1 MSEPE
6 VEPVRVRDLIVRP
19 QGSTVLILHSSGG
32 DEAEQRVFGAV
43 PVAPGDGLVLA
54 AAEAVRASGFRAAL
68 RHASRTAV
76 TTAAARAKDAGT
88 GPPRLWLAISG
99 AGRLDGRGRSTAQKL
114 AREFAVEVYAPDGP
128 VTFVAGGSI
137 FTGADHHGWVRFPAG
152 GGAGELHSAR
162 YPQPPWEALLP
173 RGAVHDGG
181 LHAEPVP
188 AGLAASATAETT
200 ADEVWHA
207 VAVSAEH
214 PRIVLGGPQG
224 PAIAPH
230 QVAALLRR
238 FPHAVRERIQLVPA
252 HPEPASPQWLGKLAA
267 LLGHDVVSA
276 TGLIRHGVHA
286 EFTLVP
292 DQRGG
297 PSWLP
302 LAALLRYSPDG
313 RVEPVLAGAPPRGW
327 VPAGPLV
334 FRWGGMTD
342 PHPTPHEVIAKV
354 VPAGVAL
361 LPAPR
366 AGVPGAA
373 DRLTF
378 EPDRL
383 TVVLGWPCTPLPE
396 GMPAALNRLLAGLDA
411 EQRVRAR
418 LLVQGIA
425 SESMREQLR
434 GAAGPLADRLRF
446 PAVLPAAAGLG
457 DPVPDEPV
465 SGGAVSPGVVSVDPA
480 SAGPASPGA
489 ASGRPVSGG
498 PASGGPASAGP
509 VPGGPVPGGPVPGGP
524 VPGGPV
530 PGGPVPGGPV
540 PGGPVPGGPVPNGPS
555 PVAASD
561 EPVAPAAEDAPAAE
575 TPQDSA
581 DGPSAASTAPPAG
594 TAPAAPGGAAPDGAD
609 GPPTGSAAAAPSTSD
624 GPGTE
629 DESPAPMTSL
639 ATRRIPLTGLLPA
652 DAGFPV
658 AVRADSAQDVP
669 RMSAEV
675 PMTQLAAPAA
685 LPKRQP
691 GASPLSLQSRQRKA
705 RLSAA
710 AAKRAERPEPV
721 RVTQLATISAAQ
733 VQPPEPNAA
742 AEPAV
747 APADRTMRL
756 SVAALRLPPRRT
768 ASGERSALVPIPALP
783 QFLAE
788 RRSSD
793 QQRTAFA
800 QRAGTDFEAGLAQVR
815 AALAAATDVVE
826 PEPEA
831 DLVAVR
837 LYLGDG
843 AFGAVS
849 VNRALRGAGRD
860 EFGDHAVC
868 LMSGLRRLPV
878 HGGPVHRLLELDAL
892 DVYEPGMPVSEAGF
906 LSAGTEP
913 VRAEGH
919 AQVMLWS
926 QDARRTTPLGDT
938 TGEVVFPA
946 GARFAVLAVD
956 RDPDGPVVLL
966 RELGRAEEPGEA
978 PDSDAEHL
986 ELMRLARK
994 HRRAAARTPAGDALA
1009 RLAEPVGFVPDELPE
1024 PAER

>member
-32 DEAEQRVFGAV
+32 DETEQRVFGAV

-396 GMPAALNRLLAGLDA
+396 GMPAALNRLLSGLDA

-465 SGGAVSPGVVSVDPA
+465 SGGAVSGGAVSPGVVSVDPA

-498 PASGGPASAGP
+498 PASGGP
-509 VPGGPVPGGPVPGGP
+509 VPGGPVPGGPV
-524 VPGGPV
+524 
-530 PGGPVPGGPV
+530 
-540 PGGPVPGGPVPNGPS
+540 

-594 TAPAAPGGAAPDGAD
+594 TAPAGPNGAAPGGAD

-956 RDPDGPVVLL
+956 RDADGPVVLL

>member
-32 DEAEQRVFGAV
+32 DETEQRVFGAV

-313 RVEPVLAGAPPRGW
+313 RVEPVLAGVPPRGW

-373 DRLTF
+373 DRLAF

-480 SAGPASPGA
+480 SAGPTSPGA

-498 PASGGPASAGP
+498 PASGGPASA
-509 VPGGPVPGGPVPGGP
+509 GPVPGGP

>member
-54 AAEAVRASGFRAAL
+54 AAKAVRASGFRAAL

-224 PAIAPH
+224 PVIAPH

-366 AGVPGAA
+366 AGLPGAA
-373 DRLTF
+373 DRLSF

-396 GMPAALNRLLAGLDA
+396 GMPAALNRLLSGLDA

-465 SGGAVSPGVVSVDPA
+465 SGGAVSGGAVSPGAVSVDPA
-480 SAGPASPGA
+480 SGGPVSAGAASPGA
-489 ASGRPVSGG
+489 ASAGPLPGGPVSAG
-498 PASGGPASAGP
+498 PVSAGP
-509 VPGGPVPGGPVPGGP
+509 VPDGPVPD
-524 VPGGPV
+524 
-530 PGGPVPGGPV
+530 
-540 PGGPVPGGPVPNGPS
+540 GPS

-561 EPVAPAAEDAPAAE
+561 EPDAPAAE
-575 TPQDSA
+575 APRDSA
-581 DGPSAASTAPPAG
+581 DGPSAESAGPAAG
-594 TAPAAPGGAAPDGAD
+594 TAPAGPDGAAPD
-609 GPPTGSAAAAPSTSD
+609 GPPTGSTAAAPSTSG

-629 DESPAPMTSL
+629 DESPGPLASL

-658 AVRADSAQDVP
+658 AVRADSEQDVP

-742 AEPAV
+742 AEPAF
-747 APADRTMRL
+747 APADRTTRL

-788 RRSSD
+788 RRSSE

-800 QRAGTDFEAGLAQVR
+800 QRAGTDFEAGLVQVR

-956 RDPDGPVVLL
+956 RDADDPVVLL

-994 HRRAAARTPAGDALA
+994 HRRAAARTPAGDALV

>member
-32 DEAEQRVFGAV
+32 DETEQRVFGAV

-396 GMPAALNRLLAGLDA
+396 GMPAALNRLLSGLDA

-457 DPVPDEPV
+457 GPVPDEPV
-465 SGGAVSPGVVSVDPA
+465 SGGAG
-480 SAGPASPGA
+480 
-489 ASGRPVSGG
+489 SGG
-498 PASGGPASAGP
+498 PASGGAVSGGAVSAGP
-509 VPGGPVPGGPVPGGP
+509 LPGGPVPGGPVPGGP
-524 VPGGPV
+524 V
-530 PGGPVPGGPV
+530 
-540 PGGPVPGGPVPNGPS
+540 

-594 TAPAAPGGAAPDGAD
+594 TAPAGPNGAAPGGAG
-609 GPPTGSAAAAPSTSD
+609 GPPPGSAAAAPSRSD

-629 DESPAPMTSL
+629 DEPPAPMTSL

-733 VQPPEPNAA
+733 VQPAEPNAA

-783 QFLAE
+783 QFLAK

-956 RDPDGPVVLL
+956 RDADGPVVLL